1 MKEYASCAGRYGFRI
16 ETTFPEGLEVTF
28 PLEKLWGTDLGHG
41 VIDATP

>member
-1 MKEYASCAGRYGFRI
+1 MKEYASCAGRYGSRI

-28 PLEKLWGTDLGHG
+28 PLEKLWGIDLGDS